1 MRIIS
6 SKMVFISSVI
16 FSLSLGTSLVL
27 ADPPEHAPA
36 HGTYKNSNQ
45 GHDNYQRKKYDDHDS
60 RYQQPRSYN
69 DNKHGN
75 YRDDRYN
82 YNRNQGHSNNPQQLS
97 CDPKANSNSPI
108 GTVIG
113 GVLGGILGSN
123 IGKGK
128 GKTLATIAGVIVGG
142 VVGNKVSSSMNEQD
156 RYCAGQALGH
166 AQDNQAVAWTNPD
179 THQQYTVTPQRT
191 YTQNNGQQCRD
202 YTSNVV
208 INGHNEKA
216 TGTACK
222 DHDGNWK
229 IIN

>member
-1 MRIIS
+1 MRTLASTNI
-6 SKMVFISSVI
+6 FISSI
-16 FSLSLGTSLVL
+16 ILSLSLGTNLAL

-36 HGTYKNSNQ
+36 HGYYKNNNQ
-45 GHDNYQRKKYDDHDS
+45 GHDYNQRKRYDDHDS

-69 DNKHGN
+69 NNQHGN
-75 YRDDRYN
+75 YRDDRYRS
-82 YNRNQGHSNNPQQLS
+82 YNQHSSNNQPQLR
-97 CDPKANSNSPI
+97 CDPNANTDSTA

-113 GVLGGILGSN
+113 GIIGGILGSN

-142 VVGNKVSSSMNEQD
+142 TVGNKVGSSMNERD
-156 RYCAGQALGH
+156 RYCAGQALGQ

-179 THQQYTVTPQRT
+179 THQEYTVTPQRT

-202 YTSNVV
+202 YTSSVV
-208 INGHNEKA
+208 IDGRNERA

>member
-1 MRIIS
+1 MRTLASTNI
-6 SKMVFISSVI
+6 FISSI
-16 FSLSLGTSLVL
+16 ILSLSLGTNLAL

-36 HGTYKNSNQ
+36 HGYYKNNNQ
-45 GHDNYQRKKYDDHDS
+45 
-60 RYQQPRSYN
+60 
-69 DNKHGN
+69 HGN
-75 YRDDRYN
+75 YRDDRY
-82 YNRNQGHSNNPQQLS
+82 RSSNQHGSNNQPQLR
-97 CDPKANSNSPI
+97 CDPNANTNSTA

-113 GVLGGILGSN
+113 GIIGGILGSN

-142 VVGNKVSSSMNEQD
+142 TVGNKVGSSMNEQD

-166 AQDNQAVAWTNPD
+166 AQDNQPVAWTNPD
-179 THQQYTVTPQRT
+179 THQEYTVTPQRT

-202 YTSNVV
+202 YTSSVV
-208 INGHNEKA
+208 IDGRNEYA